1 MSTIRLS
8 LRAGE
13 KIYVNGAVLRVD
25 RKTSIEILNDTTFLL
40 EQHVLQP
47 ERATTPLR
55 QLYFVAQTMLM
66 DPANAEGCRLVF
78 EESHRL
84 LSRTFRHPDVLAGLE
99 TVARLMQAGRTL
111 ETMKAIR
118 ALLPIEDRIMAGKR
132 TDPVTAPA
140 TAPATAPVAA

>member
-25 RKTSIEILNDTTFLL
+25 RKTSIEILNDATFLL

-47 ERATTPLR
+47 EQATTPLR

-66 DPANAEGCRLVF
+66 DPVNAEACRLVF
-78 EESHRL
+78 DESHRRL
-84 LSRTFRHPDVLAGLE
+84 RQTFRHPDVLAGLE
-99 TVARLMQAGRTL
+99 TVGQFMHAGRTL
-111 ETMKAIR
+111 EAMKAIR

-132 TDPVTAPA
+132 AE
-140 TAPATAPVAA
+140 PVAA